1 VALIPDFTARPPGY
15 RYTECMTRV
24 AAIQMVSTANL
35 SENLATAARL
45 IDQAAATGAEL
56 AVLPEYFPIISDNE
70 RDKFACRETFGNGPI
85 QEFLTEA
92 AQRHKLWLMAGSIP
106 LDSGDPARVY
116 NSCLLY
122 NPDGKVVARYEKIH
136 LFDVQVDAGKEAYN
150 ESNTIAAGSE
160 VVVAETPFARIG
172 MSICYD
178 LRFPELYRR
187 MLDRDISIIT
197 VPSAFT
203 WTTGQRHWELLL
215 RARAVENLCYVI
227 AANQGGQNTARRATW
242 GHSMIIDPWGDI
254 LATVEQGPGVACA
267 DLDLDK
273 LHSLRKSFPALQ
285 HRKL

>member
-1 VALIPDFTARPPGY
+1 
-15 RYTECMTRV
+15 MTRV

-35 SENLATAARL
+35 SENLASAARL
-45 IDQAAATGAEL
+45 IDQAAVAGAEL
-56 AVLPEYFPIISDNE
+56 ALLPEYFPIISDNE

-85 QEFLTEA
+85 QEFLAEA

-136 LFDVQVDAGKEAYN
+136 LFDVQVDSGKEAYN

-160 VVVAETPFARIG
+160 VVVANTPFARIG

-178 LRFPELYRR
+178 LRFPELYRS